1 MRIPPVS
8 AEASIP
14 TDPDKSYVLT
24 YQSDSIS
31 RLVDRPPTSSSVQYR
46 DPAQLPPST
55 NSVIASSLILPP
67 STTFGSRAPPGQAVF
82 FRMLRRLS
90 LDGGVRLADGSP
102 SEVAA
107 NVLPPEQ

>member
-55 NSVIASSLILPP
+55 NSVIASSLILP
-67 STTFGSRAPPGQAVF
+67 APPGRAVF